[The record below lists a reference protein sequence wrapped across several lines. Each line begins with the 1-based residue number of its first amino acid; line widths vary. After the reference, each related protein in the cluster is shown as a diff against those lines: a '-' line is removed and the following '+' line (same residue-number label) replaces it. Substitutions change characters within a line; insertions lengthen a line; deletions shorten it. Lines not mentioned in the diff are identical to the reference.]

1 MVRVLKRRSSEEEI
15 VVWAGPFRAMT
26 SKNTTVHDNTNNTF
40 TYDPLTTPV
49 VDWVGPS
56 VVHPGDDIMLGGTGL
71 DGDVTVT
78 LMSHDSR
85 TKYTCTVLTQGAYNL
100 SCRVNTSEKPPVGV
114 PLRLL
119 VLTASG
125 FALVAPAN
133 RSSFIQLTPIITGVV
148 SPQGSVLGGAS
159 ITIMGYGFDSVES
172 VTLGNSPCTITG
184 SNFSTIT
191 CTTPPS
197 PTESDAVVNVS
208 VVVMATYGEPTSADC
223 DTTTSDC
230 SYNYTIEATPVITS
244 LDSTSIPATGNQS
257 VSLTGMFPDTST
269 DNFTI
274 QLVPQIRRTTCST
287 GVGSANRTCNVTFL
301 SATSLTCTLP
311 ELCAGQYL
319 LVGFSTSVGYAL
331 ISNGT
336 NPVISIE
343 PEISLVTPQGG
354 STAGGTVVNIYGGGF
369 SPTPEDISI
378 LVDSSSCEVLSSS
391 FTMVTCVTPPH
402 PDGEVSF
409 VITING
415 IRFPSFQFNY
425 STNSTPYVNSMTPTS
440 GNHGDLITLFVSNVP
455 DNASVVVTIGI
466 IRCLVTIVT
475 QNEINC
481 TLGLNYVGGYSVKL
495 WVDPLGSAISSVHFS
510 YNFVLS
516 GVSPVEGSLTGM
528 SELVITGIGFDPA
541 RSSITVCDKSCSI
554 SDSVAPP
561 TSRKL
566 RCILPTNTNVTLGSG
581 GQESCDVVVT
591 SLVTSKT
598 LQAGYTY
605 KDSLTST
612 ISRVEPRR
620 GGSAGGTFITIFGSD
635 LDGNVNVTIGTTDC
649 AVTESNST
657 HIICRTGASRTTI
670 TAPLMV
676 FIEGRGF
683 AYSTQP
689 NSTTYRYV
697 DLWSSNFTWGGLAPP
712 VEGDFVVV
720 PKGQTLSIDVDTP
733 ILSMLLIEGGSV
745 LFDDNQDVT
754 LRSEHIL
761 IVNDGLLQVRWCVC
775 MCV

>member
-1 MVRVLKRRSSEEEI
+1 M
-15 VVWAGPFRAMT
+15 WAGPFRAMT
-26 SKNTTVHDNTNNTF
+26 SRNTTNGDDTSNTF
-40 TYDPLTTPV
+40 TYDPLATPV
-49 VDWVGPS
+49 VDWVWPS

-78 LMSHDSR
+78 LMSHDSE
-85 TKYTCTVLTQGAYNL
+85 TEYPCTVLTQGAYNL
-100 SCRVNTSEKPPVGV
+100 SCRVEASKEPPVGI

-119 VLTASG
+119 VLTDSG
-125 FALVAPAN
+125 LALVAPAN
-133 RSSFIQLTPIITGVV
+133 RSSFIQLTPIITGIV
-148 SPQGSVLGGAS
+148 SPQGSVLGGAK
-159 ITIMGYGFDSVES
+159 IAIMGYGFDNVKSVM
-172 VTLGNSPCTITG
+172 LGNSPCTITG
-184 SNFSTIT
+184 SNFSTII

-197 PTESDAVVNVS
+197 PTESNAVVDVS

-223 DTTTSDC
+223 DTTSSDC

-244 LDSTSIPATGNQS
+244 LDPTSIPATGNQS
-257 VSLTGMFPDTST
+257 LSLTGMFLDTST
-269 DNFTI
+269 DSFTI
-274 QLVPQIRRTTCST
+274 QLVPQIGRTACST
-287 GVGSANRTCNVTFL
+287 EAGSTNQTCKITVL
-301 SATSLTCTLP
+301 STTSLTCTLP
-311 ELCAGQYL
+311 ELCAGQYR
-319 LVGFSTSVGYAL
+319 LVGLSTSVGYSL
-331 ISNGT
+331 FNGT
-336 NPVISIE
+336 NPVISIQ
-343 PEISLVTPQGG
+343 PNISLVTPQEG
-354 STAGGTVVNIYGGGF
+354 SIAGGTVVSIYGGGF
-369 SPTPEDISI
+369 SPTPRDISI

-391 FTMVTCVTPPH
+391 FTMVTFVSPPH

-409 VITING
+409 DITVNG
-415 IRFPSFQFNY
+415 INFPSFQFNY
-425 STNSTPYVNSMTPTS
+425 STDSTPYVNSMTPTS
-440 GNHGDLITLFVSNVP
+440 GNHGDLVTLSVFNVP

-481 TLGLNYVGGYSVKL
+481 TLGLNYVGSYSVNL
-495 WVDPLGSAISSVHFS
+495 WVDPVGSASSSVHFF
-510 YNFVLS
+510 YIFALS

-528 SELVITGIGFDPA
+528 SELVVTGIGFDPA
-541 RSSITVCDKSCSI
+541 RSSITVCGKFCSI

-566 RCILPTNTNVTLGSG
+566 RCILPPNTNVTLGSG

-591 SLVTSKT
+591 SLGTPKT
-598 LQAGYTY
+598 LQRCYTY

-612 ISRVEPRR
+612 ISWVEPRR

-649 AVTESNST
+649 AIIESNST
-657 HIICRTGASRTTI
+657 HIICRTGASRATI
-670 TAPLMV
+670 TAPVMV

-712 VEGDFVVV
+712 VEEDFVVV

-733 ILSMLLIEGGSV
+733 ILSVLLIEGGSV

-761 IVNDGLLQVRWCVC
+761 IVNDGLLQVRRCVC
-775 MCV
+775 VFVCVCVCHR